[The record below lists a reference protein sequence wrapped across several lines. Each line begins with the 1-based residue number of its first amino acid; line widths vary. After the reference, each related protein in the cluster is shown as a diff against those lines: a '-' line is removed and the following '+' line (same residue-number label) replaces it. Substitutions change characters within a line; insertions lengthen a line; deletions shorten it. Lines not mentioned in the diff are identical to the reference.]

1 VGEVLVLRF
10 VYLLAITMIIV
21 GRPVVSLAQDD
32 VYRLNPGDVL
42 NISVWKE
49 EEMTRPVA
57 VLPDGT
63 ISFPLAGHLKAAGL
77 TAAQVQAE
85 LVKRI
90 KKYIA
95 EPVITVS
102 VEQVAGNIVFVIG
115 QVNNPGQF
123 PIVRPTDVMQAL
135 SIAGGLTP
143 FGDEDDIMILRRENG
158 RQVSL
163 PFDYSD
169 VKRGKN
175 LELNIVLKSGDVVVV
190 PD

>member
-1 VGEVLVLRF
+1 
-10 VYLLAITMIIV
+10 
-21 GRPVVSLAQDD
+21 
-32 VYRLNPGDVL
+32 
-42 NISVWKE
+42 
-49 EEMTRPVA
+49 
-57 VLPDGT
+57 
-63 ISFPLAGHLKAAGL
+63 
-77 TAAQVQAE
+77 
-85 LVKRI
+85 
-90 KKYIA
+90 
-95 EPVITVS
+95 
-102 VEQVAGNIVFVIG
+102 VAGNIVFVIG